1 MSAPDPAPEFAPVSL
16 RDAARAV
23 VAAAVIA
30 DKLALA
36 DATAALWR
44 TGTLPLLDDARDR
57 PLSERPGRPD
67 RPELL
72 PPNRMPR
79 RSTGG
84 PNGRIALL
92 HALAHIELNAVDLAF
107 DILGRFADPGLP
119 RQFHADWL
127 RVGVEEALHFRLL
140 AARLAALGAAYGDLP
155 AHDGLWDAARVT
167 SDTVLARLAIVP
179 MVLEA
184 RGLDV
189 TPLLISKM
197 RRAGDAETVAALEV
211 IYRDEQGHVGF
222 GVTWFLHVC
231 ARDGLE
237 PMATWQDIVRARFRG
252 RLKPPFNAEARAKV
266 GMAPEL
272 YQPLA
277 EEEAAEAEALKAG
290 GTKA

>member
-1 MSAPDPAPEFAPVSL
+1 MSAPSAAVAGFAPASL

-23 VAAAVIA
+23 VAEAVLA

-36 DATAALWR
+36 EATGALWQA
-44 TGTLPLLDDARDR
+44 GSLPLLDDGRDR
-57 PLSERPGRPD
+57 PLSERPGRPE

-79 RSTGG
+79 RSTGAL
-84 PNGRIALL
+84 GRIAMI

-107 DILGRFADPGLP
+107 DILARFADAGLP
-119 RQFHADWL
+119 REFHDNWL
-127 RVGVEEALHFRLL
+127 QVGVEEALHFRLL
-140 AARLAALGAAYGDLP
+140 AARLTALGASYGDLP

-189 TPLLISKM
+189 TPALIAKM
-197 RRAGDAETVAALEV
+197 RRSGDPDTVAALEI

-222 GVTWFLHVC
+222 GVHWFLHLC
-231 ARDGLE
+231 ARDGLD
-237 PMATWQDIVRARFRG
+237 PMDTWQGIVRARFRG
-252 RLKPPFNAEARAKV
+252 RLKPPFNDDARRKV
-266 GMAPEL
+266 GLTPEL

-277 EEEAAEAEALKAG
+277 EEEAAEAATREKTPAS
-290 GTKA
+290 